1 MAILGT
7 TGSGK
12 STLVHL
18 IPRLYDV
25 TEGSILIDG
34 RDVRKKDLE
43 TLRAA
48 IGMVFQESVLFSGTI
63 RENICW
69 GNASASFEEVIEAAQ
84 VAQAHDFIM
93 SFSEGYDTVIGQ
105 RGVNLSGGQKQ
116 RIALARALVK
126 NPVILILDD
135 STSAVDLA
143 TEKRILEGLKNRPKK
158 CTTFVIAQRIST
170 IMSADKILVLDR
182 GRLIAQGTHQEL
194 LDTCPLYREICRL
207 QEREATHVG
216 I

>member
-1 MAILGT
+1 
-7 TGSGK
+7 
-12 STLVHL
+12 
-18 IPRLYDV
+18 
-25 TEGSILIDG
+25 
-34 RDVRKKDLE
+34 
-43 TLRAA
+43 
-48 IGMVFQESVLFSGTI
+48 